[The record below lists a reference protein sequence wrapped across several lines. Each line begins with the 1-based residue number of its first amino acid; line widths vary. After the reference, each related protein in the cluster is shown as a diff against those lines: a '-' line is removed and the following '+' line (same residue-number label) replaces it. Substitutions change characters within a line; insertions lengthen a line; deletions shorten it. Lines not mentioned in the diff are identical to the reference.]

1 MSYAFRTLKRQIDEA
16 GNGEGKY
23 SIKEL
28 DDMVYKKY
36 QTGRLTDKEYN
47 DLCSLLEY
55 IG

>member
-1 MSYAFRTLKRQIDEA
+1 MSYAFRTLKRQIHEA

-28 DDMVYKKY
+28 DDIVYKKY
-36 QTGRLTDKEYN
+36 QTGKLTDKEYN